1 MDSRITAHQKGEVIL
16 SEVILSKVVIYTTG
30 ICPFCIMAKRIFD
43 DMKVPY
49 EEIRVDKQLEKRE
62 EMTKI
67 TNRHT
72 VPQVFIG
79 DHHVGGCDDMQ
90 DALRSGQLNIW
101 LKEAGIHV

>member
-1 MDSRITAHQKGEVIL
+1 
-16 SEVILSKVVIYTTG
+16 VVMYTTE

-49 EEIRVDKQLEKRE
+49 EEIRVDKHPEKRQ
-62 EMTKI
+62 EMTEI
-67 TNRHT
+67 TNRRT

-79 DHHVGGCDDMQ
+79 DHHVGGCYDTQ
-90 DALRSGQLNIW
+90 GALRSGQLNVW

>member
-1 MDSRITAHQKGEVIL
+1 M
-16 SEVILSKVVIYTTG
+16 SKVVMYTTG

-49 EEIRVDKQLEKRE
+49 EEIRVDKYPEKRQ
-62 EMTKI
+62 EMMEI
-67 TNRHT
+67 TNRRT

-79 DHHVGGCDDMQ
+79 DHYVGGCDDTQ
-90 DALRSGQLNIW
+90 DALRSGQLNVW

>member
-1 MDSRITAHQKGEVIL
+1 M
-16 SEVILSKVVIYTTG
+16 SKVVMYTTG

-49 EEIRVDKQLEKRE
+49 EEIRVDQHPEKRQ
-62 EMTKI
+62 EMTEI
-67 TNRHT
+67 TNRRT

-79 DHHVGGCDDMQ
+79 DHHVGGCYDTQ
-90 DALRSGQLNIW
+90 GALRSGQLNVW